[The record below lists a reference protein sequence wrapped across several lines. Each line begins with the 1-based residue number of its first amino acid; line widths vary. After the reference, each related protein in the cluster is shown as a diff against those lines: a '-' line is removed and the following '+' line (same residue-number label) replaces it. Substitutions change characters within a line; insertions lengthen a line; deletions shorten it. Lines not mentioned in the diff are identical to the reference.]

1 MADTDI
7 NIILIRKKRIG
18 RKLLLSAYSKY
29 ILKRLRKIHASVTLL
44 FTPLSSNFLTIA
56 QVARIAKPWY
66 NILVF
71 VQFFV
76 NCRAPD
82 SCFLIG
88 KGLLDMRNALWCRQ

>member
-7 NIILIRKKRIG
+7 NIIFIRTKRIG
-18 RKLLLSAYSKY
+18 RKLLLSAYSDY
-29 ILKRLRKIHASVTLL
+29 IRKRLRKIYTSTMLR
-44 FTPLSSNFLTIA
+44 FTPLLSNFLTVT